1 MSNPLVE
8 YLKATKSLDRA
19 ATEFLWR
26 DADSSLTFTAPHTKA
41 TFRDEEYKRR
51 DNNVGVIALE
61 AAKLACANAFLP
73 LTPGDLDGNWDPASR
88 FRRSLLALLPSGSV
102 VFDVHGMSDTH
113 GPDVVLGT
121 ANGQSPEW
129 LVSCMGSSLVNAG
142 FSVETRH
149 TGPLSA
155 GESTLTWVL
164 AEAGFESLQLE
175 VARRCRLGVEDPETM
190 TRLIAALADG
200 AVSTA
205 RHR

>member
-1 MSNPLVE
+1 
-8 YLKATKSLDRA
+8 
-19 ATEFLWR
+19 
-26 DADSSLTFTAPHTKA
+26 
-41 TFRDEEYKRR
+41 
-51 DNNVGVIALE
+51 
-61 AAKLACANAFLP
+61 
-73 LTPGDLDGNWDPASR
+73 
-88 FRRSLLALLPSGSV
+88 
-102 VFDVHGMSDTH
+102 
-113 GPDVVLGT
+113 
-121 ANGQSPEW
+121 
-129 LVSCMGSSLVNAG
+129 MGSSLVNAG